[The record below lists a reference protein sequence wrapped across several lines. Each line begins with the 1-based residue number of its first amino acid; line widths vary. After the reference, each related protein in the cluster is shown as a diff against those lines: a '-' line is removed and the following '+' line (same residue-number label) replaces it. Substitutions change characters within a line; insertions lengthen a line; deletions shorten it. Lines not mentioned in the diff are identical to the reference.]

1 MKPLRLELQAFGPF
15 ADYQSVDF
23 EKLSQKG
30 MFLIKGDTGSGKTTI
45 FDAMTFALYGGGSGE
60 DSKKRNGRNDLEEWR
75 CTQADDRIDT
85 FVRLTFSVR
94 GKTYYFERRLE
105 PKRVNL
111 SPKFRAGEIDE
122 NGVEVPFFNNPKK
135 DDLTEKAEELIGLT
149 KEQFRQVVL
158 LPQGQF
164 ERFLT
169 ASSADKETIL
179 QKIFGT
185 ELWGKYVQAFYAEA
199 SNRKAQLDTEAAEV
213 RAALAED
220 KAESIEALSE
230 GIEAM
235 KAEKACALQ
244 AHLAFDGASK
254 LEQLNRD
261 RLLSVQFK
269 DLHALENKAA
279 GLVSMKDEIEALR
292 ARYAKAEKAERMRES
307 IAAFEAAQAQVKKR
321 THALKE
327 NRSKLPEA
335 EATESLAR
343 SKKAD
348 HDRNSPVEQMTKT
361 VGEYSNKARAYREYS
376 SLKQACAEAE
386 AQYRKAKVS
395 ADLANRD
402 YQTAVKTA
410 TNDKAAF
417 DRADQSARSSR
428 DRYFSGIYGEI
439 ADGLVDG
446 ENCPVCG
453 SKSHPDP
460 AKKISDSVSKEEMQ
474 AAQELADSKKKR
486 WDVSETKRDE
496 AEQTRKETEEA
507 LKEKDIVKNR
517 AEAAIKAAE
526 QNLIEGIA
534 DETALLQKIR
544 EINNKID
551 QYKRESD
558 LLQKALEQAAK
569 LLAERKEAIRL
580 AEEEHQKAKSDYQAA
595 EAAVRKALYENGYS
609 ELSQP
614 KEDMLSSDKR
624 QLLHARI
631 IAYDADC
638 RRNQEALAQKY
649 AELQEKLEPNEAEF
663 ESRSQ
668 AIEAEKEEFSRRD
681 AELGTNIER
690 LSEKQ
695 GNLEKKW
702 AHHQENIRQAES
714 DLAFAK
720 KLRGDTGIGLQRY
733 VLAIMF
739 NQVIGE
745 ANRMLENVHGGR
757 YRLFRSDEKGAGN
770 KRGLELKVHDN
781 RSPEKEGRSVSMLSG
796 GEKFLVSLALSI
808 GMSTVAQKTGVQI
821 EALFIDEGF
830 GTLDDKSI
838 HDAMEILE
846 KVRRT
851 SGMIG
856 IISHVQLLEATI
868 PVHLEVVKEDNG
880 SRINPD

>member
-1 MKPLRLELQAFGPF
+1 M
-15 ADYQSVDF
+15 
-23 EKLSQKG
+23 
-30 MFLIKGDTGSGKTTI
+30 
-45 FDAMTFALYGGGSGE
+45 
-60 DSKKRNGRNDLEEWR
+60 
-75 CTQADDRIDT
+75 
-85 FVRLTFSVR
+85 
-94 GKTYYFERRLE
+94 
-105 PKRVNL
+105 
-111 SPKFRAGEIDE
+111 
-122 NGVEVPFFNNPKK
+122 
-135 DDLTEKAEELIGLT
+135 
-149 KEQFRQVVL
+149 
-158 LPQGQF
+158 
-164 ERFLT
+164 
-169 ASSADKETIL
+169 
-179 QKIFGT
+179 
-185 ELWGKYVQAFYAEA
+185 
-199 SNRKAQLDTEAAEV
+199 
-213 RAALAED
+213 
-220 KAESIEALSE
+220 
-230 GIEAM
+230 
-235 KAEKACALQ
+235 
-244 AHLAFDGASK
+244 
-254 LEQLNRD
+254 
-261 RLLSVQFK
+261 
-269 DLHALENKAA
+269 
-279 GLVSMKDEIEALR
+279 
-292 ARYAKAEKAERMRES
+292 
-307 IAAFEAAQAQVKKR
+307 
-321 THALKE
+321 
-327 NRSKLPEA
+327 
-335 EATESLAR
+335 
-343 SKKAD
+343 
-348 HDRNSPVEQMTKT
+348 
-361 VGEYSNKARAYREYS
+361 
-376 SLKQACAEAE
+376 
-386 AQYRKAKVS
+386 
-395 ADLANRD
+395 
-402 YQTAVKTA
+402 
-410 TNDKAAF
+410 
-417 DRADQSARSSR
+417 
-428 DRYFSGIYGEI
+428 
-439 ADGLVDG
+439 
-446 ENCPVCG
+446 
-453 SKSHPDP
+453 
-460 AKKISDSVSKEEMQ
+460 
-474 AAQELADSKKKR
+474 
-486 WDVSETKRDE
+486 
-496 AEQTRKETEEA
+496 
-507 LKEKDIVKNR
+507 
-517 AEAAIKAAE
+517 
-526 QNLIEGIA
+526 
-534 DETALLQKIR
+534 
-544 EINNKID
+544 
-551 QYKRESD
+551 
-558 LLQKALEQAAK
+558 
-569 LLAERKEAIRL
+569 LAERKEAIRL

-624 QLLHARI
+624 QLLHERI

-663 ESRSQ
+663 ESRSR

-695 GNLEKKW
+695 GNLGKKW